1 MLTTRKPSSR
11 GLFCLLLGF
20 LIAITGCEKPQPSE
34 LTVFCAASLSATVD
48 SLAKAEEIPIRL
60 VSGGSNTLVRQVT
73 AGAHADLLLLA
84 DDRLAKEELLPLSY
98 QLVPVASNELVLI
111 ASAQEHGEGT
121 ARSAQQTLE
130 ESETLAVADPQTAP
144 LGAYTEEL
152 LKNYDLTGK
161 TIPLKDARAVVT
173 AVALGHAPAGV
184 VYRSDAMAEPKVRT
198 VASLPPEQHSPIRYV
213 AALKADAPKSAQD
226 LVDSLRQGRGRQ
238 EMEKTGFLPPPS
250 KP

>member
-1 MLTTRKPSSR
+1 MWSAKKPSSR
-11 GLFCLLLGF
+11 GLFSLLLCC
-20 LIAITGCEKPQPSE
+20 LVAITGCGKPGTGE

-48 SLAKAEEIPIRL
+48 SLAKSEKVPIRL
-60 VSGGSNTLVRQVT
+60 VSGGSHTLVRQVA

-84 DDRLAKEELLPLSY
+84 DDRLAKEKSLPRSY
-98 QLVPVASNELVLI
+98 QLVPIASNELVLI

-121 ARSAQQTLE
+121 ARSAEQTLE
-130 ESETLAVADPQTAP
+130 ESDTLAVADPQTAP

-161 TIPLKDARAVVT
+161 TIPLKDARAVLT
-173 AVALGHAPAGV
+173 AVALGHAPVGI

-198 VASLPPEQHSPIRYV
+198 VMSFPPEQHSPIRYV
-213 AALKADAPKSAQD
+213 AALKPDAPKSAQI

-238 EMEKTGFLPPPS
+238 EMEKAGFLPPPS
-250 KP
+250 EQ